1 MYAPDQ
7 ELNGI
12 NKLEID
18 IRKKVPQ
25 KPQLSKEICL
35 QDFKSLQHFL
45 TLSRSVVDDNLRSYL
60 NGLLNK
66 NETESNSILKFVRS
80 SSDNG
85 CSTFLQSVVYS
96 EWQKRVEVI
105 QFCQKQV
112 DSSLNDKFDDNEF
125 AKLTPEEKH
134 EMLRIDPYTYKNLE
148 QKYLRKNAQLLELQ
162 NLFNTEDK
170 VEKIIIDRST
180 EMIAEQCNL
189 HVNDIK
195 HEFLNYMSKLDT
207 KSI

>member
-105 QFCQKQV
+105 QYCQKQV

-180 EMIAEQCNL
+180 EMIAEQCNI
-189 HVNDIK
+189 HVSDIK